1 MPIQLLSY
9 FYPMKFRGMG
19 WLIAL
24 ALLGGLFLLNRSDVE
39 LTAQD
44 SLAIVPIG
52 STGMELKSTLKLNNP
67 NLLSATIKTIEEKF
81 YINGVQ
87 VSILSM
93 QPDQG
98 IPGRKETALPVSV
111 RFSRNDVQQFLPD
124 SSVGTKRALVT
135 ITGTIDFTTMFGKG
149 TIQVNQTDSLDL
161 AL

>member
-1 MPIQLLSY
+1 
-9 FYPMKFRGMG
+9 MG

-44 SLAIVPIG
+44 SLAVVPIG
-52 STGMELKSTLKLNNP
+52 STGIELKSTLKLNNP
-67 NLLSATIKTIEEKF
+67 NLLSATIKTVEETF
-81 YINGVQ
+81 YINNVP
-87 VSILSM
+87 VAILNM
-93 QPDQG
+93 QPEQG

-111 RFSRNDVQQFLPD
+111 RFSRNDIRQFLPD
-124 SSVGTKRALVT
+124 SAVGITRAAVT
-135 ITGTIDFTTMFGKG
+135 ITGTIEFTTMFGKG